1 MSFWKN
7 SQEARDLSAEYATRK
22 DFQKIFTE
30 EMAGLHLLA
39 FLLTLNEERA
49 NQCFVA
55 GLEDCVRGNTVFKQW
70 ARSWSKRTIIKNAIK
85 VISPWPQQPGL
96 VSAAECTPSNIQAV
110 SRGAD
115 ANTNP
120 LIAAVTHLEA
130 LDRFVLVM
138 SVLEG
143 YSVRECSILLG
154 CPTRHVVASKSR
166 ALELLGSA
174 TVGGK
179 KDGPTKTAVS
189 WASFLAPTQ
198 VA

>member
-1 MSFWKN
+1 MFGSTKDVTR
-7 SQEARDLSAEYATRK
+7 QKAPEHATRK
-22 DFQKIFTE
+22 DFQKIFSE

-39 FLLTLNEERA
+39 FLLTLDERRA

-96 VSAAECTPSNIQAV
+96 LSDAGCRPSNIQAI
-110 SRGAD
+110 SRSAD
-115 ANTNP
+115 ATPNP
-120 LIAAVTHLEA
+120 LIEAVTRLEA

-143 YSVRECSILLG
+143 YSVRECSILLD
-154 CPTRHVVASKSR
+154 CPTRRVVAARSR
-166 ALELLGSA
+166 ALEHLGSA
-174 TVGGK
+174 TVGGNN
-179 KDGPTKTAVS
+179 DGQTKTTVS
-189 WASFLAPTQ
+189 WASFRGPTQ

>member
-1 MSFWKN
+1 MFG
-7 SQEARDLSAEYATRK
+7 SAKHVSRQKAAEHATCK

-39 FLLTLNEERA
+39 FLLTLDKERA

-55 GLEDCVRGNTVFKQW
+55 GLEDCVRGNHVFKQW

-85 VISPWPQQPGL
+85 AISPWPQPPSLDSG
-96 VSAAECTPSNIQAV
+96 VGSTPSNIQAI
-110 SRGAD
+110 SRSAN

-120 LIAAVTHLEA
+120 LVAAVTRLEA

-143 YSVRECSILLG
+143 YSIRECSILLG
-154 CPTRHVVASKSR
+154 CPTRHVVAAKSR
-166 ALELLGSA
+166 ALEHLGSP

-179 KDGPTKTAVS
+179 RDSPTKTTVS